1 MTSFYPTASGRAT
14 SQSAI
19 TQLLFQVNHD
29 QLAIQD
35 LQTQISTGRKLA
47 KPSQDPA
54 AAIRALAAQRQQEFK
69 SQISDNLQSAD
80 TILAATESTLAQ
92 SQDILLEMRGIAV
105 QTAGNTLSAE
115 EKDAYLAQIEAAISK
130 LTDLGNAK
138 FRDQYIFGG
147 SAVQTAPLKAVGDS
161 VQFSGNAEELK
172 TITDYSATI
181 SANVTGNDAFGVKS
195 SKIISSVDLDPRITP
210 DTPLA
215 LLNRGEGIRR
225 GAISFAN
232 GVSAVEID
240 LSQAHNM
247 SDLMQKI
254 NSTQLGTR
262 TLQATLSI
270 HGLDVSF
277 SDGLGG
283 LLRVEEVGAGRMAT
297 DLGINNVGTSG
308 LSPVIG
314 KDLDPIATQQTP
326 LSALFEGTGITIGDS
341 FLITQGDKTFG
352 ISTTGLNTIED
363 FINRIHRSGVQ
374 AHASLDPSGRF
385 IQLQST
391 QSGTSLTVGE
401 NNGNLASRFGL
412 RTMDRTTPVSAL
424 NFGQGIFSADQR
436 DDLVFVRND
445 GSEMRVNLDGVQNVQ
460 DVLNRI
466 NNHVDNFTLPT
477 RITASLANIGGGI
490 VLSSLAG
497 PAPIQVRNAGGS
509 QAAWGLGLVPRTAD
523 TAVGV
528 ANGALSVISGQ
539 DVSGIEVEG
548 AFTSLIR
555 MKQAIIQDQTAD
567 LGRITASLDDDLQRM
582 SLSRGFIGTRQQS
595 IERVRDL
602 TAEQQ
607 LQLKEIESNE
617 IDADLASVISELS
630 TRQAALQASL
640 QLMGTASKLTL
651 FNYI

>member
-1 MTSFYPTASGRAT
+1 MTSFYPTASGRA
-14 SQSAI
+14 SNQSTI

-69 SQISDNLQSAD
+69 SQIGDNLQSAD

-92 SQDILLEMRGIAV
+92 SQAILLEMRGIAV
-105 QTAGNTLSAE
+105 QTAGNTLSVE

-147 SAVQTAPLKAVGDS
+147 SAVQTAPLLAVGDS

-172 TITDYSATI
+172 TITDYSSTI
-181 SANVTGNDAFGVKS
+181 AANVTGDDAFGVKS
-195 SKIISSVDLDPRITP
+195 SKIISSVDLNPRVTA
-210 DTPLA
+210 DTPLSY
-215 LLNRGEGIRR
+215 LNRGEGIRR
-225 GAISFAN
+225 GAISFSN
-232 GVSAVEID
+232 GVSLVEID
-240 LSQAHNM
+240 LSQAHNL
-247 SDLMQKI
+247 SDIQEKI

-270 HGLDVSF
+270 HGLDVKF

-283 LLRVEEVGAGRMAT
+283 LLRIEEVGAGRMAT
-297 DLGINNVGTSG
+297 DLGINNEGTSG

-314 KDLDPIATQQTP
+314 TDLNPIATKQTP
-326 LSALFEGTGITIGDS
+326 LSGLFAGTGITIGDS
-341 FLITQGDKTFG
+341 FLITQGSKTFG

-363 FINRIHRSGVQ
+363 LINRINRSGVQ
-374 AHASLDPSGRF
+374 AHAGLDPSGRF
-385 IQLQST
+385 IELQST

-401 NNGNLASRFGL
+401 NNGTLASKLGL
-412 RTMDRTTPVSAL
+412 RTMDRNTPVSAL
-424 NFGQGIFSADQR
+424 NFGQGIFASDQQ
-436 DDLVFVRND
+436 DDLVLLRND
-445 GSEMRVNLDGVQNVQ
+445 GSEMLVDLDGVQNVQ

-466 NNHVDNFTLPT
+466 NNHVDNFTPAT

-497 PAPIQVRNAGGS
+497 ASPIQVRNAGGS
-509 QAAWGLGLVPRTAD
+509 QAAWGLGLVPRTSD
-523 TAVGV
+523 NSVGV
-528 ANGALSVISGQ
+528 TNGALSVISGQ

-548 AFTSLIR
+548 VFTSLIR
-555 MKQAIIQDQTAD
+555 MKQAIEQDQTAD
-567 LGRITASLDDDLQRM
+567 LSRITATLDDDLQRM

-640 QLMGTASKLTL
+640 QLMGSASKLTL